1 MGTHVSNILCVDDEI
16 NVLNSLERLLA
27 TESVKI
33 IKCANPFD
41 AITVLEKTPISVI
54 ISDNYMPF
62 MKGLELLQ
70 KARELQPDT
79 FRILI
84 TAYADFDTAIDAINK
99 GEVYRFV
106 AKPWNN
112 DDLVNMVHEAVQ
124 RYDLAQAMKHADEA
138 ALLSLA
144 QAIELKDKYT
154 KGHCDRV
161 AEYALKIADAME
173 LSDEWKKNI
182 RHGSWLHDCGKIGV
196 PESILNF
203 NGPLS
208 EDNKRVVEKHPR
220 WGAELAQLAQLPR
233 PIANIITYHHEK
245 YDGTG
250 YPNRLK
256 NEAIPLEARIV
267 AIADAY
273 DAMTTDRP
281 YRKKI
286 SKKEA
291 LNMLH
296 EEKGKAFDPD
306 IIDTF
311 LEIMHKE
318 K

>member
-1 MGTHVSNILCVDDEI
+1 MASHILCVDDEI
-16 NVLNSLERLLA
+16 NILYSLERLLA

-33 IKCANPFD
+33 IKCTNPFD
-41 AITVLEKTPISVI
+41 AIDVLENTPVSVI

-62 MKGLELLQ
+62 MNGLELLQ
-70 KARELQPDT
+70 RARELQPDT

-84 TAYADFDTAIDAINK
+84 TAYADFSTAIDAINK

-106 AKPWNN
+106 TKPWNN

-124 RYDLAQAMKHADEA
+124 RYDIAQAMKRADEA

-161 AEYALKIADAME
+161 AEYAIKIAKAME
-173 LSDEWKKNI
+173 LPDEWIKNI
-182 RHGSWLHDCGKIGV
+182 RQGSWLHDCGKIGV
-196 PESILNF
+196 PEALLNY

-208 EDNKRVVEKHPR
+208 EDEMRIVEKHPV
-220 WGAELAQLAQLPR
+220 WGAELAQLAQLSR
-233 PIANIITYHHEK
+233 PIANIITYHHER

-256 NEAIPLEARIV
+256 DKAIPLEARIV
-267 AIADAY
+267 AVADTY

-286 SKKEA
+286 SHKEA
-291 LNMLH
+291 LQHLR
-296 EEKGKAFDPD
+296 EESGKAYDPEITD
-306 IIDTF
+306 IFISLMTKG
-311 LEIMHKE
+311 L
-318 K
+318 

>member
-1 MGTHVSNILCVDDEI
+1 VSSYILCVDDEI
-16 NVLNSLERLLA
+16 NVLNALERLLM
-27 TESVKI
+27 TESVHVL
-33 IKCANPFD
+33 KCTNPFD
-41 AITVLEKTPISVI
+41 ALAILEKTQVSVI

-62 MKGLELLQ
+62 MTGLELLQ
-70 KARELQPDT
+70 KARDIQPDC

-84 TAYADFDTAIDAINK
+84 TAYADFDTAIEAINK

-124 RYDLAQAMKHADEA
+124 RYGIAQAMKRADEA

-161 AEYALKIADAME
+161 AEYATKIAAALE
-173 LSDEWKKNI
+173 LSDEWIKNI
-182 RHGSWLHDCGKIGV
+182 RYGSWLHDCGKIGI

-203 NGPLS
+203 NGPLTE
-208 EDNKRVVEKHPR
+208 EDKRIVEKHSR
-220 WGAELAQLAQLPR
+220 WGAELAQLAQLPS
-233 PIANIITYHHEK
+233 PIANIIAYHHER
-245 YDGTG
+245 YDGSG

-256 NEAIPLEARIV
+256 NDVIPLEARIV
-267 AIADAY
+267 SVADAY

-281 YRKKI
+281 YRKRL
-286 SKKEA
+286 S
-291 LNMLH
+291 H
-296 EEKGKAFDPD
+296 EEAYRTLQEERGKSFDPE

-311 LEIMHKE
+311 LSILDKRI
-318 K
+318 